1 MTDASPAGLRDG
13 AMFGLLYGA
22 GLRRAELSALDRSD
36 YSVDGDENASLTVQH
51 GKGNKRRLI
60 PLTDGALDALRDW
73 LSVRGD
79 EPGPL
84 FVPVNRGGR
93 LILGQRMT
101 PQAVYNMLV
110 KRAEQAGVKGF
121 SPHDLRRTFISDL
134 LDEGA
139 DIRDGAEVGRPCERH
154 DHGQVRPTR

>member
-1 MTDASPAGLRDG
+1 MAPCLACCTRRPSACGTISPRP
-13 AMFGLLYGA
+13 F
-22 GLRRAELSALDRSD
+22 RFT
-36 YSVDGDENASLTVQH
+36 VDGDDNAGLIVQH

-79 EPGPL
+79 RTWAVVRADQPGRPAESRATDEL
-84 FVPVNRGGR
+84 ASGLQHAGEA
-93 LILGQRMT
+93 GQK
-101 PQAVYNMLV
+101 ADV
-110 KRAEQAGVKGF
+110 KEF

-139 DIRDGAEVGRPCERH
+139 DIATVQKLAGHANVTTTAKYDRRASGRN
-154 DHGQVRPTR
+154 VRRSGYW